1 VEEAIEKDG
10 AISASMGCGLR
21 DVMAK
26 DLVEYMNAETFAL
39 DAITLEGLLVNDYLL
54 ILSSRKLTSGS

>member
-1 VEEAIEKDG
+1 
-10 AISASMGCGLR
+10 MGCGLR